1 MARRDRIASALVAA
15 AVLTYTLWLVM
26 VDDPG
31 ESAIRAV
38 VATVLLLG
46 FAASATAVV
55 PGFGELIHGSRTYL
69 AVASLLG
76 LAALAAGVVALVDV
90 NTMMLAVLVTAT
102 VVMWAMASLRHVRA
116 SSAIPVGTQRHQA
129 KSAS

>member
-1 MARRDRIASALVAA
+1 MAWRDRIASALVAA
-15 AVLTYTLWLVM
+15 AVVIYTLWLVM

-55 PGFGELIHGSRTYL
+55 PGFGELIHGPRTYL
-69 AVASLLG
+69 VVASLLG
-76 LAALAAGVVALVDV
+76 LVALGAGVVAFIDV
-90 NTMMLAVLVTAT
+90 NTTMLAVLVTAT
-102 VVMWAMASLRHVRA
+102 VVMWVMASLRHIRA
-116 SSAIPVGTQRHQA
+116 SSAMPVGAQGQRA
-129 KSAS
+129 